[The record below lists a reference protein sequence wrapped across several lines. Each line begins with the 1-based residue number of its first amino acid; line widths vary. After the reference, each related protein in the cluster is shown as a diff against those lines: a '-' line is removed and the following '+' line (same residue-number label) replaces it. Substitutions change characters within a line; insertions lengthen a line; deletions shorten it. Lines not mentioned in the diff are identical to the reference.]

1 MNTQKTNLAEIEIS
15 YSRNYPSDTQSKI
28 RCSRDAD
35 RIFREIFPSLD
46 HREYFYMLCIDRN
59 NQVLGYYQVSVGGL
73 HGTIAD
79 IRIIFQTAIKS
90 NSSAIAISHNHP
102 SGNTQPS
109 EADKA
114 LTKKIVEAG
123 KLLDISVLDHLIIT
137 SEGYLSF
144 ADEGLI

>member
-15 YSRNYPSDTQSKI
+15 YSRIYPSDIQSKI

-35 RIFREIFPSLD
+35 RIFRQIFPSLD
-46 HREYFYMLCIDRN
+46 HREFFYLLCLDRN

-79 IRIIFQTAIKS
+79 IRIIFQTAIKV
-90 NSSAIAISHNHP
+90 NASAIAISHNHP

-109 EADKA
+109 QADIA
-114 LTKKIVEAG
+114 LTKKIKEAG
-123 KLLDISVLDHLIIT
+123 VILDINLLDHLIIT
-137 SEGYLSF
+137 SEEYLSF
-144 ADEGLI
+144 ADDNIL